1 MEAGKAVI
9 RMQDDGDGMNAET
22 LPKIFEMFTR
32 GEKAMDS
39 ASEGL
44 GIGLAVVKN
53 LVQLHGG
60 IIEVQSGGP
69 GHGSE
74 FTLSCRWCSLPP
86 CRRRRSELRDQGA
99 VATGSGTLAACAQ
112 RRSPICPAASETS
125 RRRTQ

>member
-1 MEAGKAVI
+1 M
-9 RMQDDGDGMNAET
+9 
-22 LPKIFEMFTR
+22 LTR

-60 IIEVQSGGP
+60 LIEVQSGGP

-74 FTLSCRWCSLPP
+74 FTLKLPLVQP
-86 CRRRRSELRDQGA
+86 
-99 VATGSGTLAACAQ
+99 ATLPQ
-112 RRSPICPAASETS
+112 QPE
-125 RRRTQ
+125 